1 MSVKASLGSG
11 HARTP
16 VLEFKTRRGWENWL
30 ARNYGASKGVW
41 LRLSR
46 KTPGGPGMSHIE
58 ALHGAL
64 CYGWVDGPK
73 KMTGHL
79 WWLQRFVPRSPRSRW
94 SRLHAEN
101 AERLI
106 QASRMRPPGLKE
118 VKAAKSDGRWRLAYD
133 PPGSAKIPRDLLE
146 ALAGKPGA
154 EAFFKSLSRADSY
167 AIAYRLQAARDPK
180 LRARRLRSILTL
192 LAKGIRPLP

>member
-1 MSVKASLGSG
+1 MSVRANLGPG
-11 HARTP
+11 NVRTP

-30 ARNYGASKGVW
+30 ARNYADSRGAW
-41 LRLSR
+41 LRLTR

-79 WWLQRFVPRSPRSRW
+79 GWLQRFVPRSPRSRW

-106 QASRMRPPGLKE
+106 QAGRMRPPGLKE
-118 VKAAKSDGRWRLAYD
+118 IKAAKKDGRWRLAYD
-133 PPGSAKIPRDLLE
+133 PPGSAKIPVDLLD
-146 ALAGKPGA
+146 ALAGNSVA
-154 EAFFKSLSRADSY
+154 QLFFKSLSRADTY

-180 LRARRLRSILTL
+180 LRARRLRSILGL
-192 LAKGIRPLP
+192 LAKGVRPIP